1 MGNKVQTK
9 LNNLCS
15 VSLVCIGWLLFAFG
29 IYIDGPIALK
39 VISLAVARVLP

>member
-15 VSLVCIGWLLFAFG
+15 VSLVCIGWLLFALG
-29 IYIDGPIALK
+29 IYIDGPINK
-39 VISLAVARVLP
+39 KRVHMIAFMKKL